1 LYWQSNGEFLCV
13 KVDRQTKAKKPTYT
27 TLEIFRVKEKDIPV
41 EVIEIKG
48 KKEILR
54 NYFLYRWFQ
63 NIIL

>member
-1 LYWQSNGEFLCV
+1 M
-13 KVDRQTKAKKPTYT
+13 KKSTYT

-54 NYFLYRWFQ
+54 YRWFQ